1 MFLRNPSTQGSQF
14 YKGVC
19 PANTELHPE
28 CRFDFAD
35 GDFGGAN
42 SNTNDPRQVLAS
54 AKTASIVS
62 QIGEVAQTGRWMWDP
77 NPEQLETHC
86 RKRCRN
92 GGVSRFLK
100 KPITPIS

>member
-1 MFLRNPSTQGSQF
+1 MQTLNCMSVGLILLTAISVGQSRDP
-14 YKGVC
+14 
-19 PANTELHPE
+19 
-28 CRFDFAD
+28 
-35 GDFGGAN
+35 GAKN

-54 AKTASIVS
+54 AKTATIVS